1 MKKIFGMQTLILIAA
16 ASVLFFCGCKKV
28 HDKTTVSIM
37 VKGDANVT
45 SQETTITAVKN
56 DKWVIVKTKL
66 PTLTFEENYELDSW
80 HLTDANGAVLK
91 DNDTFATDTVIF
103 AVSKR
108 SQITVT
114 IAGDANVILPAN
126 KTVTIDKGEK
136 WATVKTKLPTL
147 GFQENYELDKWV
159 LSGSSDAIAASYAFN
174 GEEILYAVSKAKG
187 TPPPP
192 APDKI
197 TIAVKGDP
205 NVTALT
211 KTSIEADKG
220 EKWATVKTKLPTLGF
235 QENYELDKWVL
246 SGSSDAIAASYAF
259 NGEEILYAVSK
270 AKGTPPPP
278 APDKITIAVKGDP
291 NVTALTK
298 TSIEEDKGEKWATV
312 KTKLPTLGFKENYE
326 LDKWVLSGSSTAVED
341 FYAFNGEEIL
351 YAVSKA
357 KGTPPPPAPDK
368 ITIAVKGDPNITAL
382 TKTSIEADKGE
393 KWATVKTKLPTLTF
407 KENYEL
413 DKWVLSGSSD
423 AIVDS
428 YAFNGGETIF
438 AVAKHSQVTVTIT
451 GDSNVIVPAN
461 KTVTI
466 DKGENWATVKTKL
479 PTLGFKENYELDKWV
494 LSGLSDAIADSY
506 EFNGEET
513 IFAVSKRSQVTI
525 TIAGDEDTVH
535 LPTNKTFMV
544 DKGSTLTEIKNNIE
558 IQNAMAMVKPQ
569 EYYGDPIVWYLSD
582 ENGEKLEEYT
592 GTFNADTTLYA
603 VAKLKPTPAT
613 QFDITSDGIILEIKG
628 DDQVLVIPEEING
641 TPVTAISINLNL
653 RPRFVRELRLPKTLQ
668 HIARGAFDSWNI
680 TKLTIQTENISFKM
694 KGVKIQELVLADTVK
709 TIGMATFSNCSDI
722 KKLTLPAGL
731 QRIGSMAFEGCSG
744 ISALTLPDELQ
755 HIEKEAFKDC
765 HGIKGELNLPAEL
778 VTLGYEA
785 FLNCTGITGELR
797 LPSKLKRI
805 ESSTFS
811 GCKGIT
817 AVRFP
822 SGLEKI
828 DYAAF
833 KNCSGIEEELE
844 LPTEL
849 QTIG

>member
-159 LSGSSDAIAASYAFN
+159 LSGSSTAVEDFYVFK
-174 GEEILYAVSKAKG
+174 GGEILNAISKRSQV
-187 TPPPP
+187 TV
-192 APDKI
+192 
-197 TIAVKGDP
+197 TIAGDS
-205 NVTALT
+205 NVILPASKIVTV
-211 KTSIEADKG
+211 DKG
-220 EKWATVKTKLPTLGF
+220 ESWATVKTKLPTLGF
-235 QENYELDKWVL
+235 EENYVFDKWVL
-246 SGSSDAIAASYAF
+246 LGSSDAIAA
-259 NGEEILYAVSK
+259 
-270 AKGTPPPP
+270 
-278 APDKITIAVKGDP
+278 
-291 NVTALTK
+291 
-298 TSIEEDKGEKWATV
+298 
-312 KTKLPTLGFKENYE
+312 
-326 LDKWVLSGSSTAVED
+326 
-341 FYAFNGEEIL
+341 
-351 YAVSKA
+351 
-357 KGTPPPPAPDK
+357 
-368 ITIAVKGDPNITAL
+368 
-382 TKTSIEADKGE
+382 
-393 KWATVKTKLPTLTF
+393 
-407 KENYEL
+407 
-413 DKWVLSGSSD
+413 
-423 AIVDS
+423 S

-680 TKLTIQTENISFKM
+680 TKLTIQTENISFTM

-709 TIGMATFSNCSDI
+709 TIGMATFSNCSGI

-755 HIEKEAFKDC
+755 HIEREAFKDC

>member
-1 MKKIFGMQTLILIAA
+1 M
-16 ASVLFFCGCKKV
+16 
-28 HDKTTVSIM
+28 
-37 VKGDANVT
+37 
-45 SQETTITAVKN
+45 
-56 DKWVIVKTKL
+56 
-66 PTLTFEENYELDSW
+66 
-80 HLTDANGAVLK
+80 
-91 DNDTFATDTVIF
+91 
-103 AVSKR
+103 
-108 SQITVT
+108 
-114 IAGDANVILPAN
+114 
-126 KTVTIDKGEK
+126 
-136 WATVKTKLPTL
+136 
-147 GFQENYELDKWV
+147 
-159 LSGSSDAIAASYAFN
+159 LSGSSDAIADS
-174 GEEILYAVSKAKG
+174 
-187 TPPPP
+187 
-192 APDKI
+192 
-197 TIAVKGDP
+197 
-205 NVTALT
+205 
-211 KTSIEADKG
+211 
-220 EKWATVKTKLPTLGF
+220 
-235 QENYELDKWVL
+235 
-246 SGSSDAIAASYAF
+246 
-259 NGEEILYAVSK
+259 
-270 AKGTPPPP
+270 
-278 APDKITIAVKGDP
+278 
-291 NVTALTK
+291 
-298 TSIEEDKGEKWATV
+298 
-312 KTKLPTLGFKENYE
+312 
-326 LDKWVLSGSSTAVED
+326 
-341 FYAFNGEEIL
+341 YAFNGEEIL

-428 YAFNGGETIF
+428 YAFNGEEILYAVSKAEGTPPPAPDKITI
-438 AVAKHSQVTVTIT
+438 AVKGDPNVTAL
-451 GDSNVIVPAN
+451 S
-461 KTVTI
+461 KTSI
-466 DKGENWATVKTKL
+466 EADKGEKWATVKTKL

-506 EFNGEET
+506 AFNGEET

-603 VAKLKPTPAT
+603 VAKLKPTPAK

-628 DDQVLVIPEEING
+628 NDQVLVIPEEING
-641 TPVTAISINLNL
+641 TPVTAISMNLNL

-668 HIARGAFDSWNI
+668 RIDRGAFDSWNI